1 MTDDLRAFTLPEAA
15 ERLGVSTRTLQ
26 RMAAKGDLRL
36 ARLGSATRVPASELA
51 RLLTPVAGRVDVFQQ
66 GKPGKR
72 KLFPRVSA

>member
-1 MTDDLRAFTLPEAA
+1 MSDDLRAYTLPEAA

-51 RLLTPVAGRVDVFQQ
+51 RLLAPARGLVDVLPAS
-66 GKPGKR
+66 KSGKR
-72 KLFPRVSA
+72 KLYPRVSA